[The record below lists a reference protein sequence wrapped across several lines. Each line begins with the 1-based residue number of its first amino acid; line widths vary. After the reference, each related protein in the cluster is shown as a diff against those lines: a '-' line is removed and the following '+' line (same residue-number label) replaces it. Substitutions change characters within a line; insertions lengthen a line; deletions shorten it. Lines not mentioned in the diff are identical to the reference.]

1 MTTSITFDMTAIL
14 EMVAMAL
21 MVAFAVRLP
30 QADDWL
36 TQAKRGAVRAAVGCV
51 VAVAAWSTIQVI
63 GQLAEPAVAP
73 KWAAAPIISIPVPNS
88 MPGPGF
94 AVRPGKP
101 GTDI

>member
-1 MTTSITFDMTAIL
+1 MTTSLTFDMTAIL

-21 MVAFAVRLP
+21 MVAFAVRFP

-36 TQAKRGAVRAAVGCV
+36 TQAKRGALRAGIGCV
-51 VAVAAWSTIQVI
+51 VAVATWASIQVI
-63 GQLAEPAVAP
+63 GQLAEPVVAP

-88 MPGPGF
+88 LPMPPQ
-94 AVRPGKP
+94 RPGKP

>member
-30 QADDWL
+30 QAKDWL
-36 TQAKRGAVRAAVGCV
+36 TQAKRGATRAAIGCV
-51 VAVAAWSTIQVI
+51 VAVAAWSAIQVV
-63 GQLAEPAVAP
+63 GQLAEPVVAP
-73 KWAAAPIISIPVPNS
+73 KWAAAPIISIPVPNGLQA
-88 MPGPGF
+88 PIQ
-94 AVRPGKP
+94 RPGKP